1 MTGAYVSHQVQ
12 TYNQPAEEGS
22 DGCNADRK
30 RGRCRQIQSI
40 KLWVHKHKKINKTKI
55 ESNLG
60 KAVLREGE
68 QRSRGFWEKQTE
80 KGIQRESGERGGIC
94 QDSFHSFHP
103 PSTCWSRNGGGCSP
117 NHYTQLPSWKV
128 FTVVNERAKRRW
140 CAGKGKMALEGM
152 LMTGCSSLCGPFKQ
166 HFYSFFGSFH
176 FSSFWLYLFLRVRPA
191 PSWPVFRQ
199 VRDLSL

>member
-1 MTGAYVSHQVQ
+1 MLVLDGTSSFSSAMLSVANPPTTPSSGCYWENNKTKSVKLQKNKRYNLKNSHKYNFERNLLFVHHHHAVFKGVSLQPKLSYASAKGFMKRKHVCREGQDAEGKESKTEMRRKLRSFQWLGEFLGSVLAQLMTGAYVSHQVQ

-68 QRSRGFWEKQTE
+68 QRSRGF
-80 KGIQRESGERGGIC
+80 
-94 QDSFHSFHP
+94 
-103 PSTCWSRNGGGCSP
+103 
-117 NHYTQLPSWKV
+117 
-128 FTVVNERAKRRW
+128 
-140 CAGKGKMALEGM
+140 
-152 LMTGCSSLCGPFKQ
+152 
-166 HFYSFFGSFH
+166 
-176 FSSFWLYLFLRVRPA
+176 
-191 PSWPVFRQ
+191 
-199 VRDLSL
+199 